1 MSDERRGPGRIRRPC
16 ILVVDDSS
24 TIRKIVAGRLED
36 AGFGVAQ
43 AADGLA
49 AIEACRTSAPDL
61 VLLDVD
67 MPRLDGRAT
76 LMAMKADP
84 ALQEI
89 PVVFLTANS
98 HSDDVASGLELGAQ
112 DYIRKTCEPAELLA
126 RVNTA
131 LRMDQMQKELKEQA
145 ALLDALSNTDPL
157 TGLGNRRRF
166 EQLIPALAV
175 DTHGGAV
182 GFIMMDIDH
191 FKQIND
197 TYGHAIGDVALRI
210 LAERLRG
217 LIAEGQ
223 GAFRW
228 GGEEFVVLAPG
239 LDHDAVVELAEMIRA
254 GVSGPPFAIDADRV
268 LPVTVSLGCVSAP
281 ASRWEEAIVAS
292 DAAMYEAKGAGRN
305 AVRAGGLTTR

>member
-1 MSDERRGPGRIRRPC
+1 MTEERRGPDRVRRAS
-16 ILVVDDSS
+16 IMVVDDSS
-24 TIRKIVAGRLED
+24 TIRKIVAGRLEN
-36 AGFGVAQ
+36 AGFAVVQ

-67 MPRLDGRAT
+67 MPKLDGRAT
-76 LMAMKADP
+76 LITMKADP
-84 ALQEI
+84 ALQDI
-89 PVVFLTANS
+89 PVMFLTANS
-98 HSDDVASGLELGAQ
+98 QSDDVAYGLELGAQ

-131 LRMDQMQKELKEQA
+131 LRMDQMQRELKEQA
-145 ALLDALSNTDPL
+145 SLLDALSNTDPL

-166 EQLIPALAV
+166 EQQIPSLVV

-182 GFIMMDIDH
+182 GFILMDIDH

-197 TYGHAIGDVALRI
+197 THGHAIGDVALRI
-210 LAERLRG
+210 LAERLQG
-217 LIAEGQ
+217 IVGEGQ

-239 LDHDAVVELAEMIRA
+239 LDDEAVVELAEMIRVR
-254 GVSGPPFAIDADRV
+254 VSGPPFAIDADRV
-268 LPVTVSLGCVSAP
+268 LHVTVSLGCVSAP
-281 ASRWEEAIVAS
+281 ASRWDEAIVAA

-305 AVRAGGLTTR
+305 TVRPGALTA